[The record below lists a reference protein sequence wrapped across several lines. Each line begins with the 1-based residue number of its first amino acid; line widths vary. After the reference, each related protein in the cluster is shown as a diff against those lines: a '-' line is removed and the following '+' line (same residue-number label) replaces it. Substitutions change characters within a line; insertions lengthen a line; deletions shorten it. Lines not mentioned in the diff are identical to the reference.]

1 MKGDEMVVSEY
12 VSDRNPDLDVSVKD
26 LLPDQVIPQLFFL
39 FSGLADERDARK
51 GVSLGLPIKLLARR
65 DELLERIND
74 ALEHQY
80 AYEQVT
86 A

>member
-1 MKGDEMVVSEY
+1 MVVSEY